1 MGESAENII
10 KLDEEEDKEHFFQ
23 PTPLSDRPTH
33 PRRFLS
39 SRPIDWHNE
48 NMPKRVY
55 MSFFY
60 NFDSV
65 SVCACLQ
72 CSKKSSSH
80 YTVFFQTSLRYLRK
94 TQFSFLLSFQWQ
106 TLFRFLGVHSEKKNE
121 QWINKLQSFHEI
133 EYKDLCSSTGSY

>member
-33 PRRFLS
+33 PRRFPS

-55 MSFFY
+55 TNFFY

-80 YTVFFQTSLRYLRK
+80 YTVFFKLVLDIWEKLSSNSFWV
-94 TQFSFLLSFQWQ
+94 FSDKHFFA
-106 TLFRFLGVHSEKKNE
+106 F
-121 QWINKLQSFHEI
+121 
-133 EYKDLCSSTGSY
+133 